1 MIVIR
6 YNRNAILS
14 RKYYSMS
21 ENALNENMLIQARL
35 EAILFVAEGAVS
47 ISQLAETLEL
57 KPAEVEKALLELDA
71 RLKNEHGIRIQLHA
85 GKFML
90 TSAPEF
96 ATLIE
101 KFLGLEATSR
111 LTRASLETLAIIA
124 YKQPITH
131 PGIAAIRGV
140 NSDGVLKSLLFKG
153 LVEELGR
160 ADTPGRPILYG
171 TTQDFLQHF
180 GLNSLEDL
188 PDIDLLEQSMRTEEP
203 SKVLKD

>member
-1 MIVIR
+1 
-6 YNRNAILS
+6 
-14 RKYYSMS
+14 MS
-21 ENALNENMLIQARL
+21 ENALNENISIQAKL

-47 ISQLAETLEL
+47 INQLAETLDL
-57 KPAEVEKALLELDA
+57 KPTEIERALTDLNL
-71 RLKNEHGIRIQLHA
+71 RLSNDHGIRLQRHA

-96 ATLIE
+96 APLIE

-171 TTQDFLQHF
+171 TTQDFLQNF
-180 GLNSLEDL
+180 GLNSIEEL

-203 SKVLKD
+203 TKVLKD